1 MIDVWVILCDL
12 TTKPLN
18 ISLAISAP
26 FGGAEV
32 HSWHASLSDAARR
45 EIDATLVAT
54 KNSPDAQRSWPTL
67 ASRRPEMVRAGS
79 TRIFGYTMCV
89 LGAVAVGPDA
99 VLLRTQHLA
108 GGSTP
113 VISVWRYILLCICNL
128 MAALI
133 FEGTPRKLIAGARN
147 SKWQLIFCSCLIVV
161 INMGFT
167 ISLLYVEAAKALL
180 FISLN
185 PLWAALLGKVLL
197 GDALETRTVVAQAFS
212 LVASFL
218 VFVPALSTLLPMP
231 SSATLVLASAMAD
244 EGDELGSGEL
254 FNMVDLVPLF
264 TGMAVAG
271 QLTFSRWQSH
281 ASLELAPCGGALLTA
296 VFALIIHLGVDQEP
310 IETLV
315 VGLQPHFWAALLG
328 SAIGSAVYDSALVIA
343 PRSLSSAE
351 VALIL
356 LGETVKAA
364 IPCIRQYAQW
374 EAHAY
379 ARPHA
384 RAAAHPPTL
393 VRLPVCAP
401 AQIFGPFWVWVV
413 YDEMPDTW
421 TVAGGGLLLCTLIG
435 HEVAAMLKCGGKYPA
450 AVNEPSRVSGSVVS
464 LASSSEADDLGA
476 QLFNI
481 GGHRSPV
488 IARAVWD
495 MEHARSNTRSSSYDS
510 SDRMLPLLEDD
521 RYMHG
526 SSPPQASLPSLL
538 RMDPTGRART
548 PSL

>member
-1 MIDVWVILCDL
+1 MSILGTL
-12 TTKPLN
+12 
-18 ISLAISAP
+18 
-26 FGGAEV
+26 
-32 HSWHASLSDAARR
+32 HLSDAASRR

-364 IPCIRQYAQW
+364 I
-374 EAHAY
+374 AHAY
-379 ARPHA
+379 ANTPNGRRMHTPG
-384 RAAAHPPTL
+384 PTL
-393 VRLPVCAP
+393 VRRLTHPRLCASLC
-401 AQIFGPFWVWVV
+401 ARLHRSSARFGC
-413 YDEMPDTW
+413 
-421 TVAGGGLLLCTLIG
+421 GLCMTRCPTRG
-435 HEVAAMLKCGGKYPA
+435 
-450 AVNEPSRVSGSVVS
+450 PSREA
-464 LASSSEADDLGA
+464 ASCC
-476 QLFNI
+476 
-481 GGHRSPV
+481 V
-488 IARAVWD
+488 
-495 MEHARSNTRSSSYDS
+495 RSSGTRWRRCS
-510 SDRMLPLLEDD
+510 SAAASTQRP
-521 RYMHG
+521 
-526 SSPPQASLPSLL
+526 STSPA
-538 RMDPTGRART
+538 G
-548 PSL
+548 